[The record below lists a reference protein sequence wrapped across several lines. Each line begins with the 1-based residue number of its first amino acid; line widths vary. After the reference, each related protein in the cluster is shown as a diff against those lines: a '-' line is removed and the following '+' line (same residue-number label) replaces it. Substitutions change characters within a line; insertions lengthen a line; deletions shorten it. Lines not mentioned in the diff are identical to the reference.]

1 MCYLAE
7 VYTCIYTCYPSS
19 SLSLPVI
26 LHFLAPFFP
35 SHFPSLSFPLPSLS
49 FPPLSLPLSPPL
61 SPLPSFSLPPSLPPS
76 PLLFLPLP
84 PSLPPPLSLGIAVDM
99 SEDHKPTDQA
109 ELCRI
114 ERAGGCV
121 GADGRVNGGLN
132 LSRAIG

>member
-49 FPPLSLPLSPPL
+49 FSPPL
-61 SPLPSFSLPPSLPPS
+61 SPSPSPPLSPTLFLPPSLPPS

-84 PSLPPPLSLGIAVDM
+84 PSLPPLSLGIAVDM